1 MARVSLNRG
10 NGRAFGHTR
19 SFSEQM
25 AIRLA
30 PLLALRVYEMP
41 VELAPIPLALI

>member
-1 MARVSLNRG
+1 
-10 NGRAFGHTR
+10 
-19 SFSEQM
+19 M

-41 VELAPIPLALI
+41 VELAPIPLALICTAGMTRTLCRWFRQHQLAKSLG